1 MVLKKKKGWLYFV
14 VNLLVMGVLALVIIF
29 FTLKGIDRY
38 TKHGEAVSI
47 PKVEGMSVQKAESLF
62 ATNGLHYEISDS
74 IYVKDKPGG
83 VILDCIPPTGS
94 KVKEGRIIYVT
105 VNRFNAPLIQVPDVA
120 DNSSSRQARARV
132 LAAGFKL
139 TEDELIPGER
149 DWVYAVKYK
158 GIELGI
164 GEKVP
169 FEALLTLVVGN
180 GEEEVI
186 EDSLSVDEW
195 IEDESMPINEES
207 WFE

>member
-1 MVLKKKKGWLYFV
+1 MALKKKKGWLYFI
-14 VNLLVMGVLALVIIF
+14 VNLIVMGVLALVIVF
-29 FTLKGIDRY
+29 VTLKGIDRY
-38 TKHGEAVSI
+38 TKHGEVVLI
-47 PKVEGMSVQKAESLF
+47 PKVEGMSLERAESLF
-62 ATNGLHYEISDS
+62 AANGLHYEISDS
-74 IYVKDKPGG
+74 AYVKSKPGG
-83 VILDCIPPTGS
+83 VILDCIPPVGS

-105 VNRFNAPLIQVPDVA
+105 INRFDAPLVQVPDVA

-149 DWVYAVKYK
+149 DWVYAIKYR
-158 GIELGI
+158 GMELSI

-180 GEEEVI
+180 GEEELT

>member
-74 IYVKDKPGG
+74 IYLKDKLGG

-120 DNSSSRQARARV
+120 DNSSSRQARVRV

>member
-74 IYVKDKPGG
+74 IYLKDKLGG

-120 DNSSSRQARARV
+120 DNSSSRQARVRV

-149 DWVYAVKYK
+149 DWVYDVKYK

>member
-1 MVLKKKKGWLYFV
+1 MALKKKKGGWYLM
-14 VNLLVMGVLALVIIF
+14 VNLLVMGILALF
-29 FTLKGIDRY
+29 ALFLTLKGIDRY
-38 TKHGEAVSI
+38 TKHGEAVLI
-47 PKVEGMSVQKAESLF
+47 PEVEGLSMQRAEAMF
-62 ATNGLHYEISDS
+62 AANGLQYVISDS
-74 IYVKDKPGG
+74 VYVKDKPGG

-105 VNRFNAPLIQVPDVA
+105 VNRFDAPLVQVPDVA

-158 GIELGI
+158 GEELDMD
-164 GEKVP
+164 EKVP

-180 GEEEVI
+180 GEKEVL
-186 EDSLSVDEW
+186 EDSLSIEEW
-195 IEDESMPINEES
+195 VEEEAIPMDEES